1 MKPENNYE
9 MTIDSYLDIICYCN
23 DILDILR
30 KLNAGECFIKGLL
43 LYELASSE
51 IKLAEIKKENIGE
64 VRTSFELYDL
74 NIK

>member
-9 MTIDSYLDIICYCN
+9 MTIDSYLDIIGYCN
-23 DILDILR
+23 DILEILG

-51 IKLAEIKKENIGE
+51 IKLAEIKKENISD
-64 VRTSFELYDL
+64 VSISFT
-74 NIK
+74 